1 MLSKHPCSASIDS
14 FGVRVILPP
23 VSVAQG
29 PLLSRGACV
38 LVSPAIKSPKMYEKG
53 QVQAI
58 GLQSFVSCPRM
69 SMLGHYSQA
78 KLHHLIALTN
88 PNLTSRVCY
97 ILKDPLQRNLLTA
110 CKVLRSIFLLKGIIH
125 RQCSKDYLNSELR
138 K

>member
-53 QVQAI
+53 QV
-58 GLQSFVSCPRM
+58 
-69 SMLGHYSQA
+69 
-78 KLHHLIALTN
+78 
-88 PNLTSRVCY
+88 
-97 ILKDPLQRNLLTA
+97 
-110 CKVLRSIFLLKGIIH
+110 
-125 RQCSKDYLNSELR
+125 
-138 K
+138 